1 MSSWREDSWSL
12 RRTAPSSLGP
22 MAQQG
27 RRPGKGSGRGQGKG
41 KGTGK
46 SGSHGRGRGSAARS
60 GAGTPPRTTPTA
72 RAKVVFDA
80 PTATPDEPRTFRL
93 GAVPGAT
100 PGTWIDRWKQ
110 RLPDVPLELV
120 PIEVATQRTALDEVD
135 AALVRLPLD
144 DPSLH
149 VIPLYDELPV
159 VVAAAD
165 SHLMAVDELT
175 AADLEGEVVLRPSDD
190 VLGPLDLPGTTPA
203 RVAPLPT
210 ADAIATAASGVGIVI
225 VPMSLARLHHR
236 KDADHRVL
244 ADGPHSTVALAW
256 PRGRT
261 TPDVEAF
268 VGIVRGRTANSSR

>member
-1 MSSWREDSWSL
+1 
-12 RRTAPSSLGP
+12 
-22 MAQQG
+22 MAHQG
-27 RRPGKGSGRGQGKG
+27 RRPAKGSGK
-41 KGTGK
+41 
-46 SGSHGRGRGSAARS
+46 
-60 GAGTPPRTTPTA
+60 GTPPRRNRAVPNA
-72 RAKVVFDA
+72 RPRPGASKKAPAPATRKVVFDA
-80 PTATPDEPRTFRL
+80 APAAAEEPRTFRL

-120 PIEVATQRTALDEVD
+120 PIEVAAQRSALDDLD

-144 DPSLH
+144 DASLH
-149 VIPLYDELPV
+149 VIPLYDEVPV

-165 SHLMAVDELT
+165 SHLMAADELT
-175 AADLEGEVVLRPSDD
+175 PDDLDGEVLIALSDD
-190 VLGPLDLPGTTPA
+190 VWGGLALPGTTAA
-203 RVAPLPT
+203 RFAPLAT
-210 ADAIATAASGVGIVI
+210 SDAIATAASGVGVVI

-244 ADGPHSTVALAW
+244 AGGPVSTVALAW
-256 PRGRT
+256 RRDRT

>member
-1 MSSWREDSWSL
+1 
-12 RRTAPSSLGP
+12 

-41 KGTGK
+41 KG
-46 SGSHGRGRGSAARS
+46 GSHGRARGSAARPGS
-60 GAGTPPRTTPTA
+60 GTPPRTTPSA
-72 RAKVVFDA
+72 RTKVVYDA
-80 PTATPDEPRTFRL
+80 PAAAPEEPRTFRL

-144 DPSLH
+144 DASLH

-165 SHLMAVDELT
+165 SHLMAVDELA
-175 AADLEGEVVLRPSDD
+175 AADLEGEVVIALSDD
-190 VLGPLDLPGTTPA
+190 VLGSLDLPGTTAA
-203 RVAPLPT
+203 RFAPLPT

-244 ADGPHSTVALAW
+244 TDGPHSTVALAW
-256 PRGRT
+256 LRDRT
-261 TPDVEAF
+261 TPDVETF